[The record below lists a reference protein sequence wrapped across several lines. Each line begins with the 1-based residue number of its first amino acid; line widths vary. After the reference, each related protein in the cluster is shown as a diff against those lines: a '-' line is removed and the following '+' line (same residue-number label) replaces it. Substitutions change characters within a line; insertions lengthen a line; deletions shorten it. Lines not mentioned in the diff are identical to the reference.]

1 MIIVNGCLCSE
12 QRPTTTGK
20 IQRPTKGKN
29 RDLSVEKLYAGTI
42 TSRNTKNGT
51 TKKSIV
57 FRDIEIEPSKD

>member
-1 MIIVNGCLCSE
+1 MAVFVLNRDL
-12 QRPTTTGK
+12 QLPGK